1 MGVTEQVRFHDFTIH
16 RPGHRFNATMVVV
29 NAFVVGALLAHTQPM
44 RHRAG
49 EMAAQSNRRDLLKNA
64 LLASTALPWIA
75 SAEVAEWQ
83 DERWATLG
91 LRGTSV
97 PLRSIESAA
106 QADSIGQMGL
116 YPDPL
121 LRRVGA
127 PVSDFGP
134 AVAKVAD
141 LLVADMKSNAITAL
155 QYGVDARIIALKG
168 AASPRPLGA
177 PIIFCNPTI
186 LSRSAEY
193 AMRPWREICL
203 VLPPGLE
210 IELLRDDVVEV
221 RAQDVRGVPFST
233 ALSGEAARAFQHE
246 LDHLDGILIVDHAA
260 LGELPA
266 AIAKLEAPFHRERQR
281 RAYARS
287 VYDGNRPLYMGAPD
301 NS

>member
-1 MGVTEQVRFHDFTIH
+1 MSSFLMLPVFT
-16 RPGHRFNATMVVV
+16 
-29 NAFVVGALLAHTQPM
+29 VGALISHTQPI
-44 RHRAG
+44 
-49 EMAAQSNRRDLLKNA
+49 SNRRGLLKNA
-64 LLASTALPWIA
+64 LAATAALPWIS

-83 DERWATLG
+83 DERWATIG
-91 LRGTSV
+91 LEGTSV
-97 PLRSIESAA
+97 PLRSIEFAA
-106 QADSIGQMGL
+106 QENSIGQMGL

-127 PVSDFGP
+127 PVSEFGP
-134 AVAKVAD
+134 GVSKVAD

-177 PIIFCNPTI
+177 PIIFVNPTI
-186 LSRSAEY
+186 LTRSEEY
-193 AMRPWREICL
+193 AMRPWREVCL

-210 IELLRDDVVEV
+210 VELLRDDVVEV

-233 ALSGEAARAFQHE
+233 SLRGESARAFQHE

-260 LGELPA
+260 LDELPA
-266 AIAKLEAPFHRERQR
+266 AIAKLEAPFHRDRQR

-287 VYDGNRPLYMGAPD
+287 VYDGNRPLYQGAPD
-301 NS
+301 N

>member
-1 MGVTEQVRFHDFTIH
+1 MALLV
-16 RPGHRFNATMVVV
+16 PANL
-29 NAFVVGALLAHTQPM
+29 FVVGALLAHTQPLP
-44 RHRAG
+44 
-49 EMAAQSNRRDLLKNA
+49 QSTRRDLLKNA
-64 LLASTALPWIA
+64 LMASTVALPLVA
-75 SAEVAEWQ
+75 SAEIAEWQ

-121 LRRVGA
+121 LRRIGS

-177 PIIFCNPTI
+177 PIVFCNPTI
-186 LSRSAEY
+186 LQRSAEY
-193 AMRPWREICL
+193 TMRPWREVCL

-210 IELLRDDVVEV
+210 VELLRDDVVEV
-221 RAQDVRGVPFST
+221 RAQDVNGTPFST
-233 ALSGEAARAFQHE
+233 SLSGEAARAFQHE
-246 LDHLDGILIVDHAA
+246 YRDPGRTRAGGSPSL
-260 LGELPA
+260 LPSLK
-266 AIAKLEAPFHRERQR
+266 ISSVRPFSPGSTIWT
-281 RAYARS
+281 AS
-287 VYDGNRPLYMGAPD
+287 
-301 NS
+301 